1 MVSSRLCIGAVM
13 VPVDAVAVSH
23 KDVLMV
29 SSRLCIG
36 AVMVPVDAVAVSH
49 KDVVMIRDG
58 V

>member
-1 MVSSRLCIGAVM
+1 MVSSRLCIGAMM

-23 KDVLMV
+23 KDVMV

-36 AVMVPVDAVAVSH
+36 AMMVPVDAVAVSH